1 MNQFLEKGN
10 IENVQKTNKFLL
22 NICDCILFVISNKD
36 KKVPQKKIK
45 LVKNIILIN
54 QLENIIR
61 KKMII

>member
-45 LVKNIILIN
+45 LEKNIILIN

>member
-36 KKVPQKKIK
+36 KKVLKKK
-45 LVKNIILIN
+45 
-54 QLENIIR
+54 
-61 KKMII
+61 